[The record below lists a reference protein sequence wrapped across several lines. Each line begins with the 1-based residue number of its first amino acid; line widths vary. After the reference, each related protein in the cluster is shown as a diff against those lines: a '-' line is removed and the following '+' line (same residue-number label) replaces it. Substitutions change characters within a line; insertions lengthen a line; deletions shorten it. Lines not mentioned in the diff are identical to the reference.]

1 MTTAYDMSMLIL
13 AETIMDTF
21 SPSSEKDKLQLHPAA
36 TTELPTIPILEDD
49 LEPIPL
55 NSMADGEVDEA
66 FVSFAASLNYHF
78 LQENDENLPMDLNS
92 DALTITTSN
101 KKSHSKS
108 FRKQSKKSSP
118 KTKRKIRAK
127 RRAFSKIKDPSG
139 PALECRKHDVLLG
152 RGGHASTNPGNL
164 YLLRAVRLHRAE
176 YTRFLGKTDEENSQ
190 KRVIV
195 QHIVSL
201 MEDRGSRFLYRE
213 KSGEVWREASSR
225 AVNEK
230 ISHMLR
236 D

>member
-13 AETIMDTF
+13 AETIIDTI
-21 SPSSEKDKLQLHPAA
+21 SPSSEKGKLQLDPAA

-55 NSMADGEVDEA
+55 NSMADREVDEA

-78 LQENDENLPMDLNS
+78 LEENDENLPMDLYS
-92 DALTITTSN
+92 DALTITTRN

-108 FRKQSKKSSP
+108 FGKQSKLSP
-118 KTKRKIRAK
+118 KTKQKTRAK

-139 PALECRKHDVLLG
+139 PTLECRKHDVLLG

-164 YLLRAVRLHRAE
+164 YLLRAVRLFRAE
-176 YTRFLGKTDEENSQ
+176 YTSLGKTDEENSQ

-195 QHIVSL
+195 QHLVSL
-201 MEDRGSRFLYRE
+201 MEDRGSRFLYRV
-213 KSGEVWREASSR
+213 KSGEAWREASSK